1 MNAPRALQ
9 RQESMNT
16 AFSRALELDRHRA
29 AVDNA
34 KKRAA
39 EQRCDYDAFRQLVL
53 GANLK
58 PMDKSRTSATTTT
71 RVFRGTQSHGAQISN
86 VAFDLRRA
94 RASEVNGGGSLTAP
108 ASRAPRTADEFAR
121 AWRRT
126 CGDDDALKTQF
137 LFDFPLDAF
146 ESVFK
151 VEIGLDALRDFARLI
166 RSRVERDENCVERAA
181 SILCAL
187 TRCGCFRAHLR
198 LAGSATATAALETL
212 RLAKPSEAVECARQA
227 WGGAETEKVD
237 GDDCF

>member
-9 RQESMNT
+9 RHESMEI

-29 AVDNA
+29 AVDDA

-39 EQRCDYDAFRQLVL
+39 EQRCDYQAFRQLVL

-58 PMDKSRTSATTTT
+58 PIEKSRTAAATTTS
-71 RVFRGTQSHGAQISN
+71 RVFHAAQSHDVQISN
-86 VAFDLRRA
+86 VAFDLRRP

-108 ASRAPRTADEFAR
+108 SPRAPRTADEFAR

-126 CGDDDALKTQF
+126 CGTDDALKTQF

-151 VEIGLDALRDFARLI
+151 VEIGLDALRDFVRLI
-166 RSRVERDENCVERAA
+166 RARVERDENCVERAA

-198 LAGSATATAALETL
+198 LAGTATATAALETR
-212 RLAKPSEAVECARQA
+212 RLAKPSDAVECARQA
-227 WGGAETEKVD
+227 WGVAE
-237 GDDCF
+237 